1 MDKIAQ
7 KALKTKNM
15 KEVEKAGRE
24 FIMGKLSIHHVFFK
38 LLDVAIKNRPASD

>member
-7 KALKTKNM
+7 KAQKTENM

-24 FIMGKLSIHHVFFK
+24 FIMGKSSIPCI
-38 LLDVAIKNRPASD
+38 L

>member
-24 FIMGKLSIHHVFFK
+24 FIMGKLSTYTMYSLNYLM
-38 LLDVAIKNRPASD
+38 LLLATY